1 MIEKV
6 LIIVLYISLLLHIAM
21 IGVTVWRVWHGEN
34 VIDRLIG
41 ADLIGTFTLALLVI
55 LALISERSIFIDV
68 ALGLAALGFVSIIA
82 LSKYLADEQMF

>member
-1 MIEKV
+1 MAQI
-6 LIIVLYISLLLHIAM
+6 LIFFLYISLFLHICM
-21 IGVTVWRVWHGEN
+21 IGVAMWRIWAGDN

-55 LALISERSIFIDV
+55 VALISGRSIFIDV

>member
-1 MIEKV
+1 MIEQA
-6 LIIVLYISLLLHIAM
+6 LIFVLYASLLLHISM
-21 IGVTVWRVWHGEN
+21 IGVTVWRVWRGEN

-41 ADLIGTFTLALLVI
+41 ADLIGTFTIALLVI
-55 LALISERSIFIDV
+55 LALISERTIFIDV

>member
-1 MIEKV
+1 
-6 LIIVLYISLLLHIAM
+6 M